1 MSTTFSSEPDLW
13 KALLPEF
20 RFVDVAMGIESG
32 TEVRSKMYEFCEGE
46 GIEVEVRKE
55 LIRGER

>member
-46 GIEVEVRKE
+46 GIEVEVRKN
-55 LIRGER
+55 